1 MTLVSADT
9 LRISKTSG
17 RHIEDFE
24 DIQLLQADLD
34 AVYNWAESNNME
46 FKSDKFELFRYRLDS
61 GSTVQN
67 LAGYKS
73 NIGSEIEE
81 KANVKDLGV
90 KLTPFLGTLV
100 RRSHP

>member
-1 MTLVSADT
+1 MTLVSTDT

-24 DIQLLQADLD
+24 DIQLLQADLN

-61 GSTVQN
+61 GVPLFRIWQVTSPT
-67 LAGYKS
+67 LA
-73 NIGSEIEE
+73 
-81 KANVKDLGV
+81 L
-90 KLTPFLGTLV
+90 KLKKKLMLRIWV
-100 RRSHP
+100 